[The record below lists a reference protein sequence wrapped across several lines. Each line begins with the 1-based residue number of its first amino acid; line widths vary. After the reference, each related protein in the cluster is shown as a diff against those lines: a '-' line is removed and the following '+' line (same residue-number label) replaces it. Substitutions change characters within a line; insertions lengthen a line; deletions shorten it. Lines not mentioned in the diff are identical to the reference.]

1 MCKSCRANGEGGNTQ
16 SDFGTHSVPS
26 RVWLLLLAGTDAVE
40 QVPPAFLKT
49 ALKKTSHCDILSRV
63 RGSLAQLME
72 QNLQRDAEASLKRS
86 GARHGRMTFASAI
99 PMPPRR
105 QTVEPAAT
113 AMIIRIGMMRL
124 SNRCRGLESAAPW
137 RGWPLDPVRPAVVRT
152 FDTRTEYRNRSKP
165 LNVSSNTVTSKLRS
179 AAPTLVT

>member
-1 MCKSCRANGEGGNTQ
+1 
-16 SDFGTHSVPS
+16 
-26 RVWLLLLAGTDAVE
+26 VWLLLLAGTDAVE